1 MNQSGNIPGLAYQR
15 DHLNTLKKS
24 LAGNGVLLCKS
35 LIFDRCGVL
44 LSLRKNR

>member
-24 LAGNGVLLCKS
+24 LAGKERVTP
-35 LIFDRCGVL
+35 I
-44 LSLRKNR
+44 